1 MAVYELNIDG
11 LVGPNHNYAGLA
23 AGNIASI
30 TNALSIANP
39 QGAAL
44 QGLKK
49 MRMLHN
55 MGLKQ
60 ALFPPHERPNFN
72 LLTYLGFEGTPQQ
85 KINKAFKAAP
95 ELLGACYSASSMWS
109 ANAAT
114 VSASRDCGDNR
125 VHFTA
130 ANLISNLHR
139 HQEAGFS
146 RKLLQHLFSDE
157 RFFCHHDILP
167 RSTVTADEGAANHNR
182 LCKTHSHTG
191 ISIFVYAKK
200 AMQAADVV
208 HQPRRY
214 PARQTLE
221 ASEAIARAHLLNPNQ
236 VIFAR
241 QHPAAVDQGVFHND
255 VIAVANENVFLI
267 HEQAFLNQQET
278 LNELKLKADFP
289 LQIIEVKQ
297 DKVNINEAVTT
308 YLFNSQLISLPNGS
322 MALIAPSECE
332 VSIPV
337 RNFIDELVADTS
349 NPINQVYFLDL
360 KQSMRNGGGPAC
372 LRLRVPLTDVELQAM
387 HQDILLDEKLFTHL
401 ESWIYRHYRTEL
413 SAKDLSDFSLVNEIY
428 TALDELTQ
436 LLNLGSIYP
445 FQQEKSL

>member
-23 AGNIASI
+23 AGNVASI
-30 TNALSIANP
+30 SNALSVANP
-39 QGAAL
+39 QVAAL

-49 MRMLHN
+49 MRMLHK

-60 ALFPPHERPNFN
+60 ALLPPHERPNFS
-72 LLTYLGFEGTPQQ
+72 LLSHLGFTGTPQQ
-85 KINKAFKAAP
+85 KINNAFKAAP

-114 VSASRDCGDNR
+114 VSASLDCKDNR

-139 HQEAGFS
+139 HQEAAFS
-146 RKLLQHLFSDE
+146 RKLLQRIFADE
-157 RFFCHHDILP
+157 RFFYHHDILP
-167 RSTVTADEGAANHNR
+167 RSTITADEGAANHNR
-182 LCKTHSHTG
+182 LCNTHNHAG

-200 AMQAADVV
+200 AMQAADIVN
-208 HQPRRY
+208 QPRRY

-221 ASEAIARAHLLNPNQ
+221 ASEAIARAHLLDPNRL
-236 VIFAR
+236 IFAR
-241 QHPAAVDQGVFHND
+241 QNPDAVDQGVFHND

-267 HEQAFLNQQET
+267 HEQAFLDQQEI

-289 LQIIEVKQ
+289 LNIIEVKQ
-297 DKVNINEAVTT
+297 DKVSINEAVST
-308 YLFNSQLISLPNGS
+308 YLFNSQLISLPHGT
-322 MALIAPSECE
+322 MTLIAPSECE
-332 VSIPV
+332 LNLSV
-337 RNFIDELVADTS
+337 RSFIDELIANTD
-349 NPINQVYFLDL
+349 NPINQVYYLDL

-372 LRLRVPLTDVELQAM
+372 LRLRVPLNDSELQAM
-387 HQDILLDEKLFTHL
+387 HQGVLLSEELFTQL

-413 SAKDLSDFSLVNEIY
+413 QAKDLRDFNLVNEIY

-445 FQQEKSL
+445 FQQVKSS